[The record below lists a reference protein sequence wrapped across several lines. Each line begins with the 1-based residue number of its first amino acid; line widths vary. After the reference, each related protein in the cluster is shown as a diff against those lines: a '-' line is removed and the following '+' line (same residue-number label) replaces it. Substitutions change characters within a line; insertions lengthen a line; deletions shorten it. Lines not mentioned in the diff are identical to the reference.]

1 MSRAGRK
8 RLAAQRKSGI
18 RVVAGPIEI
27 VCSPN
32 EVARSQPHRMKLYE
46 DICHDVRAAT
56 PLGQLN
62 LIGAIPDDLYGV
74 ATRFATTVRRWRDC
88 YAPDVMPSI
97 AGVGQPGGGT
107 GVEIADALLRRAE
120 YDSAMDR
127 LATASVMAR
136 AITLHVVVD
145 GGRVPAR
152 GFGRL
157 MEGLRALSAAGHRV

>member
-27 VCSPN
+27 VRSPN
-32 EVARSQPHRMKLYE
+32 EVARSQPHRRYE
-46 DICHDVRAAT
+46 DDCHDARAASS
-56 PLGQLN
+56 LGYLN
-62 LIGAIPDDLYGV
+62 LIGAIPNSEYQT
-74 ATRFATTVRRWRDC
+74 AERFAGIVRRWREVMDC
-88 YAPDVMPSI
+88 PRPAQSI
-97 AGVGQPGGGT
+97 AGIGLPVPA
-107 GVEIADALLRRAE
+107 GVEIEDAAQRKADYENAMRALGK
-120 YDSAMDR
+120 
-127 LATASVMAR
+127 ASNQAR

-157 MEGLRALSAAGHRV
+157 MEGLRALR